1 LEHTLDTRAFNVY
14 CDESCHLLNDHQT
27 AMVLGATWCPDTVT
41 KKIGRDIRQ
50 LKVKFNLNPFF
61 EIKWTKVSNS
71 KIDFYLA
78 LVDYFFGNPALR
90 FRCVVVPNKSNLD
103 HQRFNQDHNTFYYK
117 MFFYVLKNI
126 IESNHKYRIYLDI
139 KDTLGIEKIESLK
152 NILHNNQYDYNHE
165 SIERIQHVRSNEL
178 EILQL
183 TDLFI
188 GAIGYI
194 HRGLHQNEGKIK
206 LINRIKHHTNK
217 ELLRSTL
224 PTERKFNVFVWE
236 PR

>member
-1 LEHTLDTRAFNVY
+1 MDTRAFNVY
-14 CDESCHLLNDHQT
+14 CDESCHLLNDHQEV
-27 AMVLGATWCPDTVT
+27 MVLGATWCPDAIT
-41 KKIGRDIRQ
+41 KKIGKDIRQ
-50 LKVKFNLNPFF
+50 LKIKYNLNPSF

-71 KIDFYLA
+71 KIDFYLS

-90 FRCVVVPNKSNLD
+90 FRCVVVPNKSSLD
-103 HQRFNQDHNTFYYK
+103 HERFNQDHNTFYYK

-126 IESNHKYRIYLDI
+126 IESNNKYRIYLDI
-139 KDTLGIEKIESLK
+139 KDTLGIEKIMSLK
-152 NILHNNQYDYNHE
+152 KILHNNQYDYNHE

-188 GAIGYI
+188 GALAYI

-206 LINRIKHHTNK
+206 LINRIKHYTNK

-236 PR
+236 SR

>member
-1 LEHTLDTRAFNVY
+1 MNTRVFNVY
-14 CDESCHLLNDHQT
+14 CDESCHLLNDHQKT
-27 AMVLGATWCPDTVT
+27 MVLGATWCPNSIT
-41 KKIGRDIRQ
+41 KKIGRDIR
-50 LKVKFNLNPFF
+50 LIKKEHGLSPSF

-71 KIDFYLA
+71 KVDFYLA
-78 LVDYFFGNPALR
+78 IVDYFFSNPALR
-90 FRCVVVPNKSNLD
+90 FRSVVVPDKSNLD
-103 HQRFNQDHNTFYYK
+103 HDRFHQDHNTFYYK

-126 IESNHKYRIYLDI
+126 IESDNKYRIYLDI

-152 NILHNNQYDYNHE
+152 NILHHSQYDYNHE

-188 GAIGYI
+188 GAISYI
-194 HRGLHQNEGKIK
+194 HRGLNENTGKIK
-206 LINRIKHHTNK
+206 LINRIKNHTNR

-224 PTERKFNVFVWE
+224 PTERKFNIFVWE